1 MSLERIVVKVG
12 TNVLTAEGGKINHD
26 LLAGLVGQIAA
37 LKNTGREVVLV
48 SSGAV
53 GAGRAHL
60 ELPGKLNAV
69 TQRQVFSAVGQVKL
83 MSFYQEAFRTHQLFC
98 AQVLATK
105 EDFRDRDHFINMKR
119 CILALLRDNIVP
131 VVNENDVISIS
142 ELMFTDNDE
151 LAGLMAALINAEK
164 LIILSNVAGLQTSSG
179 VLLQTVAADDT
190 SVHRH
195 ITSARSSFGRGGML
209 TKVQIC
215 QQAAKLGIHA
225 YIANGK
231 SCNLTEIVEGSSS
244 AHTHF
249 LPKKKRSGLKKWI
262 AHQDGMTSARIFIN
276 QGAYHRLTDSAAIA
290 SLLPVGITAV
300 DGEFKKGDLIQICGE
315 NQEPVGIGI
324 AAYSATKLRQV
335 VGKQGQKAF
344 IHYNYLLIH

>member
-1 MSLERIVVKVG
+1 MALEKIVVKVG
-12 TNVLTAEGGKINHD
+12 TNVLTDAQGNIDHD
-26 LLAGLVGQIAA
+26 LLKRLVGQIAE
-37 LKNTGREVVLV
+37 LKRSGNQVVLV

-60 ELPGKLNAV
+60 QLPGKLNPV

-83 MSFYQEAFRTHQLFC
+83 MSFYQEIFLTHELFC

-119 CILALLRDNIVP
+119 CVLALLRDNIVP
-131 VVNENDVISIS
+131 IVNENDVISIS

-164 LIILSNVAGLQTSSG
+164 LIILSNVDGLQTRDG
-179 VLLQTVAADDT
+179 ALLYEVTADDT
-190 SVHRH
+190 SIHEH

-215 QQAAKLGIHA
+215 QRAAKLGIHA

-231 SCNLTEIVEGSSS
+231 DCRLTDIVSGSSS
-244 AHTHF
+244 HHTHF
-249 LPKKKRSGLKKWI
+249 LPKKKRSGLKKWM
-262 AHQDGMTSARIFIN
+262 AHQDGTTPGKVVINAGAR
-276 QGAYHRLTDSAAIA
+276 HRLTDSETIA

-300 DGEFKKGDLIQICGE
+300 EGEFKKGDLIQICGE
-315 NQEPVGIGI
+315 DTVPLGMGI
-324 AAYSATKLRQV
+324 AAYGAKKLHQV
-335 VGKQGQKAF
+335 LGKQGHKAF
-344 IHYNYLLIH
+344 IHYNYLFIH